1 MPNTGRLISHK
12 MQREE
17 KTMAT
22 ALITGASTG
31 LGADFARILAAM
43 KYDLILVARNQDRLE
58 ELGKSLMAN
67 HGISYQ
73 TVKCDLGQPGAAVTL
88 CQTIKAQGRSI
99 DILINNAGCGQ
110 WGPFAT
116 SDAKGLSTMITLN
129 MNALTEITHLCLPD
143 MLARKSGRIL
153 NVASTAAFQPGPWM
167 AAYYASKSYVLSLGE
182 ALAVELRGTGVSIST
197 LCPGPTKTEFFERAQ
212 MGRSRLKN
220 MFFADSHA
228 CAQRGITGMMRGQTI
243 IIDGWLN
250 WLLAQSG
257 RIMPRFAVRTVAG
270 MINGSAG

>member
-1 MPNTGRLISHK
+1 
-12 MQREE
+12 
-17 KTMAT
+17 MAT

-43 KYDLILVARNQDRLE
+43 KYDLILVARNEERLK
-58 ELGKSLMAN
+58 ELGQSLKTT

-73 TVKCDLGQPGAAVTL
+73 TIKADLGKPGAADAMY
-88 CQTIKAQGRSI
+88 QTIRSHGLSI

-110 WGPFAT
+110 WGPFAE
-116 SDAKGLSTMITLN
+116 SDFQGLNAMITLN
-129 MNALTEITHLCLPD
+129 MTALTEITRLCLPD
-143 MLARKSGRIL
+143 MLARNSGRIL

-182 ALAVELRGTGVSIST
+182 ALSVELRGTGVSIST

-228 CAQRGITGMMRGQTI
+228 CARRGITGMMQGQTI
-243 IIDGWLN
+243 IIDGWMN
-250 WLLAQSG
+250 WFLAQSG
-257 RIMPRFAVRTVAG
+257 RLMPRFAVRIVAG
-270 MINGSAG
+270 MINGSVG